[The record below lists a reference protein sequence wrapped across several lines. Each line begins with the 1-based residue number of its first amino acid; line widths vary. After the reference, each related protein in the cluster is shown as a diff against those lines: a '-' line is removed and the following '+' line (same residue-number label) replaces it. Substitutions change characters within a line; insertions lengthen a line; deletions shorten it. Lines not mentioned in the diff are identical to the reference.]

1 MAQRPMDLFDK
12 VLAIANDPWHTR
24 WLCPLLVAGD
34 AVLTAGIV
42 WKVPYTEIDWK
53 AYMQQITTYLS
64 GERNYTKITGS
75 TGPLVYPAMHVHLYN
90 LLHRLTTSG
99 TSIPIAQYLFG
110 ALYLLTLALVLQ
122 VHRHVHAPPWLLP
135 LLCLSKRLHSIYV
148 LRLFNDCFA
157 IFFLWLAIYLLQRKN
172 YKAAAL
178 SYSLGLATKMS
189 LLLVLPA
196 VGWVLY
202 MALGPGGA
210 LATAGVMLQYQ
221 VLVAWPFISQY
232 PFEYLGRAFEFGRR
246 FEWKWTVNWRWVGRE
261 GFEDDRFASALMVG
275 HVVVLGLFVVERW
288 MRQAGTGVGEVLGS
302 LLRSQ
307 GVQRMREVQGRVT
320 PEFVL
325 TAILTSNAVGMLFAR
340 SLHYQ
345 FYSWLAWGS
354 PYLLWR
360 SGTSP
365 VAVVLAWAAQEW
377 AWNVYPSTT
386 ISSAVVVLSLA
397 WQVYGIWAAPPIE
410 ELWRRQESIVKGEK
424 LEKESIE
431 LKPTRKVDGG
441 SRVDIDAVLEE
452 KETLTPSS
460 SKKRGRKR

>member
-1 MAQRPMDLFDK
+1 
-12 VLAIANDPWHTR
+12 
-24 WLCPLLVAGD
+24 
-34 AVLTAGIV
+34 
-42 WKVPYTEIDWK
+42 
-53 AYMQQITTYLS
+53 
-64 GERNYTKITGS
+64 
-75 TGPLVYPAMHVHLYN
+75 
-90 LLHRLTTSG
+90 
-99 TSIPIAQYLFG
+99 
-110 ALYLLTLALVLQ
+110 
-122 VHRHVHAPPWLLP
+122 
-135 LLCLSKRLHSIYV
+135 
-148 LRLFNDCFA
+148 
-157 IFFLWLAIYLLQRKN
+157 
-172 YKAAAL
+172 
-178 SYSLGLATKMS
+178 MS

-210 LATAGVMLQYQ
+210 LATAGAMLQYQ

-261 GFEDDRFASALMVG
+261 GFEDERFASALMVG

-302 LLRSQ
+302 LVRSQ
-307 GVQRMREVQGRVT
+307 GVQRMREVQGRVM

-325 TAILTSNAVGMLFAR
+325 TSVLTSNAVGMLFAR

-360 SGTSP
+360 SGASP

-377 AWNVYPSTT
+377 AWNVYPSTA

-397 WQVYGIWAAPPIE
+397 WQVYGIWAAPPVE
-410 ELWRRQESIVKGEK
+410 ELWRRQDRIVKGEK
-424 LEKESIE
+424 PERESIE
-431 LKPTRKVDGG
+431 LKPTRNVDGG